1 MKRKNNGILSKL
13 LLVFLAALSVIGASV
28 AAPELLFSD
37 ENSTE
42 NSQFYDYPLHVS
54 FIDVGQGDCSLYSC
68 NGFNIL
74 VDGGEREYADDVL
87 SYLDMAGVDKIDCY
101 VLSHP
106 HSDHIG
112 ASAKIIKSIQVD
124 KVFTTYFS
132 EFNTPTTSC
141 YEELI
146 EALDVN
152 STQVIDVAAGDSF
165 TFGDVNI
172 DIIAPFNESDEYND
186 MSIVFTAAYKDITVL
201 FTGDTTKVVEKQILE
216 SGADIDADVLKVA
229 HHGSTT
235 SSSSEFIDAVS
246 PSLAV
251 ISCGKNNS
259 YGHPHDEIMELFK
272 EKSIS
277 VKRTDELGTVV
288 YYGDGKT
295 MYTGELK

>member
-13 LLVFLAALSVIGASV
+13 LLVFLVALSVIGASV

-87 SYLDMAGVDKIDCY
+87 AYLDMVGVDKIDCY

-152 STQVIDVAAGDSF
+152 LTQVIDVSAGDSF

-201 FTGDTTKVVEKQILE
+201 FTGDATKVVENQILE
-216 SGADIDADVLKVA
+216 SGVDIDADVLKVA

-235 SSSSEFIDAVS
+235 SSTSEFIDAVS

-259 YGHPHDEIMELFK
+259 YGHPHDEIMDLFK

-295 MYTGELK
+295 MHTGELK

>member
-1 MKRKNNGILSKL
+1 MKRKNNGILSKI
-13 LLVFLAALSVIGASV
+13 LLVFLVALSVIGASV
-28 AAPELLFSD
+28 AAPDLLFSD

-42 NSQFYDYPLHVS
+42 NSQFYDHPLHVS
-54 FIDVGQGDCSLYSC
+54 FIDVGQGDCCLYSC

-146 EALDVN
+146 EALDVY

-235 SSSSEFIDAVS
+235 SSTSEFIDAVS

-277 VKRTDELGTVV
+277 VKRTDEFGTVV

-295 MYTGELK
+295 MHTGELK